1 MYLSVESLVLREIV
15 PTMGKGGLRRKN
27 TPEKQKKT
35 ATKPQGQESKGR
47 LAFEELLE
55 QTRIT
60 IAEDSRSGVSDL
72 TSRAAS

>member
-1 MYLSVESLVLREIV
+1 MHCLENSVKRVFC
-15 PTMGKGGLRRKN
+15 GKGGLRRKN

>member
-1 MYLSVESLVLREIV
+1 MVGTKKSQENKSRM
-15 PTMGKGGLRRKN
+15 TQKHTRKA
-27 TPEKQKKT
+27 KKDGHK
-35 ATKPQGQESKGR
+35 ATGPGEQGP
-47 LAFEELLE
+47 ACFEELLE